1 MRDSG
6 TELLAN
12 GAIKFWQIL
21 VATGKAF
28 RKKNPLWQV
37 VGNEKITWKIQ
48 YTFVYDCYMCELGV
62 SPF

>member
-12 GAIKFWQIL
+12 GASKFWQIL

-28 RKKNPLWQV
+28 RKKNPL
-37 VGNEKITWKIQ
+37 
-48 YTFVYDCYMCELGV
+48 
-62 SPF
+62 